1 MSDIKFRPPTNK
13 NISVN
18 LNNHNG
24 FINSDNIRPIKDNAT
39 NDSNEIMEYDSN
51 LKPNFNENNQN
62 FQEENN
68 RPNLRMMEE
77 DLNLLA
83 NPKKARNMASSS
95 DESNFEENDDD
106 DENVSI
112 VSGDNHN
119 TNFNEEINHEEKS
132 NNFNFFQ
139 NNPFNTERDSAD
151 SDTKSIASLKSTAS
165 SVRRSPPKRE
175 KTMEEILE
183 EKQEL
188 LYRLER
194 LEKNGFKPTKR
205 FNMNSNLDEIKYE
218 YERLKKQRDVDKSIK
233 FSRKILMAIIS
244 GIEFLNGRFDPFDI
258 KLEGWSESIYE
269 NLQEYDEVFEE
280 LYEKYKSKIKMAPEL
295 RLIMMVGGS
304 AFMFHLTNTLF
315 KSKMPGLDEIMKQNP
330 DLMRNVQEAAMNS
343 MQNNMKQS
351 GEANDPM
358 FQMMM
363 NNAQRNMPQGPSA
376 PPSMRG
382 PSGVDD
388 ILNQIQNNN
397 NNEDTQLSNISNS
410 SKKSIKR
417 KIFIKKKL
425 NNNMVDLS

>member
-1 MSDIKFRPPTNK
+1 MSNIKFKPQTEKNVSIINLSDDDLDSSDDIK
-13 NISVN
+13 
-18 LNNHNG
+18 
-24 FINSDNIRPIKDNAT
+24 PIKDNS
-39 NDSNEIMEYDSN
+39 SNINMEYDSN
-51 LKPNFNENNQN
+51 LKPNFNENNQR
-62 FQEENN
+62 QSEDIK
-68 RPNLRMMEE
+68 PKLRVMDD
-77 DLNLLA
+77 DLNLLV
-83 NPKKARNMASSS
+83 NPKKARNMGSSS
-95 DESNFEENDDD
+95 EESNFEEDEDDD
-106 DENVSI
+106 NVSI

-119 TNFNEEINHEEKS
+119 INFNEAEDRDEGKS
-132 NNFNFFQ
+132 QNNFNFFQ
-139 NNPFNTERDSAD
+139 NTGFGGGANN
-151 SDTKSIASLKSTAS
+151 SDESDDDKSIASLRSDSS

-194 LEKNGFKPTKR
+194 LEKNGFKSARK
-205 FNMNSNLDEIKYE
+205 FNINSNLEEIRYE
-218 YERLKKQRDVDKSIK
+218 YDRLKKQRDVDKSIK

-280 LYEKYKSKIKMAPEL
+280 LHEKYKSKVKMAPEL

-330 DLMRNVQEAAMNS
+330 ELMKNVQSAAMNS
-343 MQNNMKQS
+343 MQNNMRQS

-363 NNAQRNMPQGPSA
+363 NNVPGMSQGPM
-376 PPSMRG
+376 PKPSMKG

-388 ILNQIQNNN
+388 ILSQIQNN

-410 SKKSIKR
+410 SRSSVKR

-425 NNNMVDLS
+425 NNSVVDLS